1 MSMIPDEV
9 IEQVRD
15 SADLIGIIGE
25 SVNLKRTGSD
35 FRGPCPFHG
44 GKGRNFAVIPKR
56 AMYYCFVCHESGDVF
71 RWLMKR
77 FGMDYPS
84 AVREIARRS
93 GIVIPESTARSG
105 PDPLEPLYGVVAA
118 AQDWFAR
125 QLLERADAKG
135 ARDYLAGRDIS
146 IEQAAQHGLGWAPG
160 SAAPGAFFS
169 AMAELGI
176 GESQLLECGLAV
188 RREEGSIGPRFRG
201 RLLFPIHELRGR
213 VVGFGGRLLGPG
225 EPKYLNSPES
235 AVFHKGRLLYN
246 LHQARNAVR
255 QEQSVILV
263 EGYFDVLRLVLAG
276 IDHVV
281 APLGTGLT
289 SDQGALLRRFAP
301 AAILLY
307 DSDEAGLK
315 ATFRAGDEL
324 LRHGV
329 RVKVATMPP
338 GEDPDTLVRTAGAA
352 GLAALLHDAMDVLER
367 KIQLLEQRGWF
378 DKVERRREALD
389 KLLPTIRAAA
399 DPVMRELYTSRAAE
413 RVGVPREVVADEAA
427 RGPAAPSAASRAAGP
442 GHAPGGQ
449 SPGAARSPTD
459 ARPREAPPGPAGRT
473 ARFGARAERQLLR
486 AMLVSPEW
494 REGGRRELTPE
505 WFETPA
511 LRELYGA
518 LVRLPAADPGTQ
530 LPEGLSGEASIVW
543 AELRDAAAALTAE
556 QASEDYVSAQQTLAA
571 RPEYRTIVRLTDPTE
586 KARRL
591 ADLDARFPAF
601 ARKRGY
607 VRSGQQARHRQPHR

>member
-1 MSMIPDEV
+1 MIPDEV

-44 GKGRNFAVIPKR
+44 GKSRNFAVIPKR

-77 FGMDYPS
+77 FGMDYPT

-125 QLLERADAKG
+125 QLLERPDAKG
-135 ARDYLAGRDIS
+135 ARDYLGGRDIS
-146 IEQAAQHGLGWAPG
+146 LEQAAQHGLGWAPG
-160 SAAPGAFFS
+160 NAAPGAFFS

-255 QEQSVILV
+255 HEQSVILV

-301 AAILLY
+301 AAVLLY

-338 GEDPDTLVRTAGAA
+338 GEDPDTLVRTGGAA
-352 GLAALLHDAMDVLER
+352 ALTPLLHDAMDVLER

-378 DKVERRREALD
+378 EKVERRREALD

-427 RGPAAPSAASRAAGP
+427 RGPAAPSAGA
-442 GHAPGGQ
+442 Q
-449 SPGAARSPTD
+449 SQGAARSPTD
-459 ARPREAPPGPAGRT
+459 ARPRETLAGPAGRT
-473 ARFGARAERQLLR
+473 ARFGARAERQLIR
-486 AMLVSPEW
+486 SMLVSPEW
-494 REGGRRELTPE
+494 REVARRELAGE

-511 LRELYGA
+511 LRELYAA
-518 LVRLPAADPGTQ
+518 LVRLPATDPGTQ

-543 AELRDAAAALTAE
+543 AELRDAAADLTAE

>member
-1 MSMIPDEV
+1 MIPDEV

-15 SADLIGIIGE
+15 SADLVGIIGE

-44 GKGRNFAVIPKR
+44 GKNRNFAVIPKR

-77 FGMDYPS
+77 FGMDYPT
-84 AVREIARRS
+84 AVRDVARRT

-125 QLLERADAKG
+125 QLQERPDAKG

-146 IEQAAQHGLGWAPG
+146 QEQAAQHGLGWAPPG
-160 SAAPGAFFS
+160 SPFLS

-176 GESQLLECGLAV
+176 GESDLLEGGLAV
-188 RREEGSIGPRFRG
+188 RREDGSVGARFRG

-235 AVFHKGRLLYN
+235 PVFHKGRVLYN
-246 LHQARNAVR
+246 LHQAKSAIR

-276 IDHVV
+276 VDHVV

-329 RVKVATMPP
+329 RVRVATLPP
-338 GEDPDTLVRTAGAA
+338 GEDPDTLVRAG
-352 GLAALLHDAMDVLER
+352 GVAALAPLLRDAIDVLER
-367 KIQLLEQRGWF
+367 KIQLLEQHGWF
-378 DKVERRREALD
+378 EKVERRREALD
-389 KLLPTIRAAA
+389 KLLPTIRATA
-399 DPVMRELYTSRAAE
+399 DHVMRELYTSRTAE
-413 RVGVPREVVADEAA
+413 RVGVPRDVVAEEVA
-427 RGPAAPSAASRAAGP
+427 RGPAPAAAPTRPEAPPRAPA
-442 GHAPGGQ
+442 
-449 SPGAARSPTD
+449 D
-459 ARPREAPPGPAGRT
+459 ARPRQPASDGATRS

-494 REGGRRELTPE
+494 REIGRRELTPDLL
-505 WFETPA
+505 ETPA
-511 LRELYGA
+511 LRELYAA
-518 LVRLPAADPGTQ
+518 LVRLPADDPGTQ
-530 LPEGLSGEASIVW
+530 LPEGLSGEASVIW
-543 AELRDAAAALTAE
+543 AELRDGAASLTAE
-556 QASEDYVSAQQTLAA
+556 QASDDYVSAQQTLAA
-571 RPEYRTIVRLTDPTE
+571 RPEYRTIVRITDPVE

-591 ADLDARFPAF
+591 AELDARFPAF

-607 VRSGQQARHRQPHR
+607 VRSGQQARRRQPYR

>member
-1 MSMIPDEV
+1 MIPDEV

-44 GKGRNFAVIPKR
+44 GKSRNFAVIPKR

-77 FGMDYPS
+77 FGMDYPT

-93 GIVIPESTARSG
+93 GIVIPESTARGG

-169 AMAELGI
+169 AMGELGI

-188 RREEGSIGPRFRG
+188 RRDDGPIGPRFRG

-213 VVGFGGRLLGPG
+213 VVGFGGRLLGAG

-338 GEDPDTLVRTAGAA
+338 GEDPDTLVRTGGAA
-352 GLAALLHDAMDVLER
+352 GLAPLLHDAMDVLER

-427 RGPAAPSAASRAAGP
+427 RGPAAASARATGP
-442 GHAPGGQ
+442 GHTQGPAQG
-449 SPGAARSPTD
+449 PGAVRAPTD
-459 ARPREAPPGPAGRT
+459 TRARETLAGPAGRT
-473 ARFGARAERQLLR
+473 ARFGARAERQLIR
-486 AMLVSPEW
+486 SMLVSSEW
-494 REGGRRELTPE
+494 REVGRRELTAE
-505 WFETPA
+505 WFETPV
-511 LRELYGA
+511 LGELYAA
-518 LVRLPAADPGTQ
+518 LVRLPAADPGSQ
-530 LPEGLSGEASIVW
+530 LPEGLSGEASIAW
-543 AELRDAAAALTAE
+543 AELRDAAAGLTAE

-571 RPEYRTIVRLTDPTE
+571 RPEYRAIVRLTDPTE

-591 ADLDARFPAF
+591 AALDARFPAF

-607 VRSGQQARHRQPHR
+607 VRSGQQARHRQPRR

>member
-1 MSMIPDEV
+1 MSMIPDDV

-15 SADLIGIIGE
+15 SADLVGIIGE

-44 GKGRNFAVIPKR
+44 GKSRNFAVIPKR

-77 FGMDYPS
+77 FGMDYPT

-125 QLLERADAKG
+125 QLLERPDAKG
-135 ARDYLAGRDIS
+135 ARDYLAGRDIG
-146 IEQAAQHGLGWAPG
+146 IEQAAQHGLGWAPPG
-160 SAAPGAFFS
+160 GAFFS

-176 GESQLLECGLAV
+176 GESELLECGLAV
-188 RREEGSIGPRFRG
+188 RRDDGSVGSRFRA

-246 LHQARNAVR
+246 LHQARGAVR

-276 IDHVV
+276 VDHVV

-289 SDQGALLRRFAP
+289 SDQAALLRRFAP

-307 DSDEAGLK
+307 DSDDAGLK

-329 RVKVATMPP
+329 RVRVATLPP
-338 GEDPDTLVRTAGAA
+338 GEDPDTLVRSAGAA
-352 GLAALLHDAMDVLER
+352 ALAPLLRDAMDVLER
-367 KIQLLEQRGWF
+367 KVQLLEQRGWF
-378 DKVERRREALD
+378 EKVERRREALD

-413 RVGVPREVVADEAA
+413 RVGVPREVVAEEAA
-427 RGPAAPSAASRAAGP
+427 RGPAGP
-442 GHAPGGQ
+442 T
-449 SPGAARSPTD
+449 AARSAAPARAPTD
-459 ARPREAPPGPAGRT
+459 ARPREPVPGPTRT

-494 REGGRRELTPE
+494 REVGGRELTPDL
-505 WFETPA
+505 FETPA
-511 LRELYGA
+511 LRELYAA
-518 LVRLPAADPGTQ
+518 LVRIPPGDSGTQ
-530 LPEGLSGEASIVW
+530 LPEGLSGEASLIW
-543 AELRDAAAALTAE
+543 TELRDAAAGLTAD
-556 QASEDYVSAQQTLAA
+556 QAAEDYVSAQQTLAA

-591 ADLDARFPAF
+591 AELDARFPAF
-601 ARKRGY
+601 ALKRGY
-607 VRSGQQARHRQPHR
+607 VRSGQKARQRQPHR

>member
-1 MSMIPDEV
+1 MSMIPDDV

-15 SADLIGIIGE
+15 SADLVGIIGE

-44 GKGRNFAVIPKR
+44 GKSRNFAVIPKR

-77 FGMDYPS
+77 FGMDYPT

-125 QLLERADAKG
+125 QLLERPDAKG
-135 ARDYLAGRDIS
+135 ARDYLAGRDIG

-160 SAAPGAFFS
+160 SAAPGTAVLP

-176 GESQLLECGLAV
+176 GESELLECGLAV
-188 RREEGSIGPRFRG
+188 RRDDGSVGSRFRA

-246 LHQARNAVR
+246 LHQARGAVR

-276 IDHVV
+276 VDHVV

-289 SDQGALLRRFAP
+289 SDQAALLRRFAP

-307 DSDEAGLK
+307 DSDDAGLK

-329 RVKVATMPP
+329 RVRVATLPP
-338 GEDPDTLVRTAGAA
+338 GEDPDTLVRTGGAA
-352 GLAALLHDAMDVLER
+352 ALAPLLRDAMDVLER
-367 KIQLLEQRGWF
+367 KVQLLEQRGWF
-378 DKVERRREALD
+378 EKVERRREALD

-413 RVGVPREVVADEAA
+413 RVGVPREVVADETA
-427 RGPAAPSAASRAAGP
+427 RSPAAPA
-442 GHAPGGQ
+442 
-449 SPGAARSPTD
+449 AARSAAPARAPTD
-459 ARPREAPPGPAGRT
+459 ARPREPVPGPTRT

-494 REGGRRELTPE
+494 REVGGRELTPE
-505 WFETPA
+505 LFETPA
-511 LRELYGA
+511 LRELYAA
-518 LVRLPAADPGTQ
+518 LVRIPSGDPGTQ
-530 LPEGLSGEASIVW
+530 LPEGLSGEASLIW
-543 AELRDAAAALTAE
+543 TELRDAAAGLTAD
-556 QASEDYVSAQQTLAA
+556 QAAEDYVSAQQTLAA

-607 VRSGQQARHRQPHR
+607 VRSGQKARQRQPHR